1 MKHSGKA
8 TLAGLKLIGV
18 GLAALLLVLV
28 GALLGKYLGTLIL
41 NFLTWPLVAL
51 WVFFAAFTLYF
62 FRDPDPLV
70 PTAANLVIA
79 PAHGRVDVIDQTVE
93 PEFMG
98 GPCRRISIFLSI
110 FDVHVQNAPV
120 AGKISFFKHTPGQ
133 YLNALRTDSAKFNE
147 NVLIGLDCAEPP
159 GEKIGVRLIAGLIAR
174 RIVPWV
180 APGDEVRRGERIG
193 LIQFGSRVELYLPL
207 RASIKVNPGDRVIG
221 GETVVAALD

>member
-1 MKHSGKA
+1 VKHSGKA
-8 TLAGLKLIGV
+8 TLAGLKLVGV
-18 GLAALLLVLV
+18 GLATLLLVLV

-41 NFLTWPLVAL
+41 NFLTWPLVGL
-51 WVFFAAFTLYF
+51 WVCFAAFTLYF

-70 PTAANLVIA
+70 PTGANLVIA
-79 PAHGRVDVIDQTVE
+79 PAHGKVDVIDQTVE

-98 GPCRRISIFLSI
+98 GPCRRVSIFLSV

-207 RASIKVNPGDRVIG
+207 RARIKVNPGDQVIG
-221 GETVVAALD
+221 GETVVAAFD